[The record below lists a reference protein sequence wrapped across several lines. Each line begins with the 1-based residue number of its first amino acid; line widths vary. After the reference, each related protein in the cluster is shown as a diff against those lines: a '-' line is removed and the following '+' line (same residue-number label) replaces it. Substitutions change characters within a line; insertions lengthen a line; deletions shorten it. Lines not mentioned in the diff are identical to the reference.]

1 MLNRFILRVKHSG
14 HHRAKLTFFV
24 FSWFLLFC
32 FWNTKEPGIF
42 QAHQKSPRFGQIYG
56 FSKVH
61 QIISRWHEQDLVHS
75 PLLTP
80 KNDPKWSGYS
90 DEYLFE
96 FEDPPEVISRP
107 ESPGDLGK
115 AVLIPRE
122 LKWKAAEMKSLH
134 QLNLVASDMIPFDR
148 ALRDLRN
155 PLCKTVTYPHKLPQ
169 ASVIVIFHNE
179 ARSTLLR
186 TVHSV
191 INRSPRSLLKE
202 VILVDDNSDLEN
214 LLKPLDEYV
223 SSLPVKTFVVRTPK
237 REGLIR
243 ARLLGAKAAQG
254 SVMVFLDAHVEV
266 TTGWL
271 TPLLAEIADDR
282 TRVVM
287 PVIDD
292 ISDDTF
298 QYEPLDDDG
307 SIGGLDW
314 RLLHFWLEPRP
325 MYPDQVQS
333 DAFPTP
339 TMIGCAFAIDRDYF
353 YASGSYDSQ
362 MKIWGGE
369 NVEMS
374 VRVWRCGGSL
384 LKVPCSHIGH
394 VYRTTTPHSVPGGL
408 TAKMDIAVLNTAR
421 FAEVWLDNYK
431 RFYYFENPHAKSID
445 FGDVSERKKLVRDLQ
460 CHSFDWFLEHVYPES
475 GFPRGELYLGQVS
488 RFNILRYNGI
498 CLMNS
503 DIFLVVQVKHP
514 KSDLCLDGMS
524 TYGSPGMRQCHGLG
538 GYQTILIS
546 ANKELRSGTRCLQSG
561 KKIDHGFAN
570 VTLVTCN
577 GSQQQKWDLKPL
589 KDSHA
594 IAHQLMHSTSGLCL
608 AFEAP
613 STVPDGAKSS
623 ILGYLAN
630 LAQDV
635 IKPVQVP
642 ILRTCEGDPDEES
655 TQRWFLNKSVNWNTT
670 LEENSYMKD
679 AMTP

>member
-14 HHRAKLTFFV
+14 HHRAKLTFLV
-24 FSWFLLFC
+24 FTWFLLFC

-42 QAHQKSPRFGQIYG
+42 QAHSRSPRFGQIYSW
-56 FSKVH
+56 SKVH
-61 QIISRWHEQDLVHS
+61 QIIAQWHEQDLVHS
-75 PLLTP
+75 PVLTP
-80 KNDPKWSGYS
+80 KKDPTWSRYP
-90 DEYLFE
+90 DEALFE
-96 FEDPPEVISRP
+96 YEEPPEVVSQP
-107 ESPGDLGK
+107 GTPGDLGK
-115 AVLIPRE
+115 AVLISPE

-134 QLNLVASDMIPFDR
+134 QLNLVASDMIPFNR
-148 ALRDLRN
+148 ALKDVRN
-155 PLCKTVTYPHKLPQ
+155 PQCQTVSYPKKLPQ
-169 ASVIVIFHNE
+169 ASVIIIFHNE

-191 INRSPRSLLKE
+191 LNRSPKSLLKE

-223 SSLPVKTFVVRTPK
+223 ATLPIKTFVVRASK

-287 PVIDD
+287 PVVDE

-298 QYEPLDDDG
+298 QYDPLDTDG
-307 SIGGLDW
+307 SVGGLDW
-314 RLLHFWLEPRP
+314 KLLHFWLDPRP
-325 MYPDQVQS
+325 MYPGQVET

-353 YASGSYDSQ
+353 YASGSYDNQ

-374 VRVWRCGGSL
+374 VRIWRCGGSL

-394 VYRTTTPHSVPGGL
+394 VYRSTTPHSIPGGL
-408 TAKMDIAVLNTAR
+408 TAKMDIAVINTAR
-421 FAEVWLDNYK
+421 FAEVWLDDYK

-445 FGDVSERKKLVRDLQ
+445 FGDVSERRKLVQDLQ
-460 CHSFDWFLEHVYPES
+460 CHSFDWFLEYVYPES
-475 GFPRGELYLGQVS
+475 GFPRGELYLGQVE
-488 RFNILRYNGI
+488 
-498 CLMNS
+498 
-503 DIFLVVQVKHP
+503 HP
-514 KSDLCLDGMS
+514 KSALCLDGMS
-524 TYGSPGMRQCHGLG
+524 NYGSPGMRQCHGLG

-561 KKIDHGFAN
+561 KKVENGFAN

-577 GSQQQKWDLKPL
+577 GSQQQKWNLEHLKH
-589 KDSHA
+589 DDET
-594 IAHQLMHSTSGLCL
+594 AHQLKHSASGLCL

-613 STVPDGAKSS
+613 STVPDNAKSS

-635 IKPVQVP
+635 IKPIQVP
-642 ILRTCEGDPDEES
+642 ILRSCEENPTEES
-655 TQRWFLNKSVNWNTT
+655 TQRWLLNKKVVWNTT
-670 LEENSYMKD
+670 AEENSYVKD